1 MKLIVIPNEHEPE
14 CLKELRKV
22 TNNYSHLQGDCMQ
35 ETKST
40 LRVLQMNH
48 CAYCERKLDTV
59 FIEHFIPQS
68 AGSGLEFDNFLAV
81 CSGNY
86 YTDKLKGDKIDHC
99 DTKKGNTHLNIDPRN
114 QAHIYTLSYDKDA
127 SLVSEELLFQQDID
141 DVLNLNFYDL
151 KRERQDAYNKIDLEY
166 IVGESYQYIPLKE
179 RLHRLI
185 FMAER
190 GEFEFSAYIK
200 FRVVA
205 RLNYVENNEKE

>member
-1 MKLIVIPNEHEPE
+1 MKLIVIPNEYEPE

-22 TNNYSHLQGDCMQ
+22 TNDYNHLQGHCMQ

-40 LRVLQMNH
+40 LRELQMNH
-48 CAYCERKLDTV
+48 CAYCERKLQTV

-86 YTDKLKGDKIDHC
+86 YTDKLTGNKIEHC
-99 DTKKGNTHLNIDPRN
+99 DTKKGNVNLNIDPRKKD
-114 QAHIYTLSYDKDA
+114 HIDTLSYSEDA
-127 SLVSEELLFQQDID
+127 SLTSEVMIFQQDID
-141 DVLNLNFYDL
+141 DILNLNFYEL

-166 IVGESYQYIPLKE
+166 IVGEAYQIFPLKD
-179 RLHRLI
+179 RLRKILS
-185 FMAER
+185 MAER

-205 RLNYVENNEKE
+205 RLKYIENSENE